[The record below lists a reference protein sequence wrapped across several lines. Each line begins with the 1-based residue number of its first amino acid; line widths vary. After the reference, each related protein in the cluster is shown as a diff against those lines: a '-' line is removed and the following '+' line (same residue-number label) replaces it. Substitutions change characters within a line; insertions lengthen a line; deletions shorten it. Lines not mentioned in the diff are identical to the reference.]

1 MSNNS
6 FDNKMPRQAAPVARS
21 ISHSSMANGV
31 EASGFLDVLKSIG
44 QVALPIASQLLGA
57 R

>member
-1 MSNNS
+1 MSNNA
-6 FDNKMPRQAAPVARS
+6 FDNKMPRQAAPVARN
-21 ISHSSMANGV
+21 ISYSSMANGV
-31 EASGFLDVLKSIG
+31 EASGFFDILKSVG